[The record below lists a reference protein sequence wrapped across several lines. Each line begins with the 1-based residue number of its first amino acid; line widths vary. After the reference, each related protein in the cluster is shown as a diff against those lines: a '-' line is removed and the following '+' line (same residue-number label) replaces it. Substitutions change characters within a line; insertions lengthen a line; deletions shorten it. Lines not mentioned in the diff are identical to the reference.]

1 MSKIAFIFP
10 GQGAQKAG
18 MGKDFYEKYEEART
32 VFDQVSDALNMDVK
46 SLCFEPNDKLNL
58 TEYTQVAL
66 FTTCLAIE
74 NVLEGKGITPNV
86 VAGLSL
92 GEYCAIKVAGG
103 LSLED
108 GAFVV
113 KNRGIFMEEA
123 VSAGVGGMAAILGL
137 DKDTI
142 QEVIKNLENVSI
154 ANYNCP
160 GQIVITGLKEAVEKA
175 SLKLKEAGARRVVP
189 LQVSGPF
196 HSPLLQEAGRKL
208 ADILN
213 QVTLSDLKIPYVTN
227 VTAKNVTS
235 AVKMKEL
242 LPKQVCNSVKW
253 QQSVEQMI
261 DDGVDTFIE
270 IGPGKTLTG
279 FIKKINKEVKSY
291 NIQTVED
298 LEKVVLDVR

>member
-10 GQGAQKAG
+10 GQGAQKIG
-18 MGKDFYEKYEEART
+18 MGKDFYEKYEMARK
-32 VFDQVSDALNMDVK
+32 VFDKVSHALGMNVA
-46 SLCFEPNDKLNL
+46 SLCFLPNEKLNL

-66 FTTCLAIE
+66 FTTCLAME
-74 NVLEGKGITPNV
+74 SVVESKGIIPDV

-92 GEYCAIKVAGG
+92 GEYCAIKTAGG
-103 LSLED
+103 LTLED
-108 GAFVV
+108 GAFIV

-123 VSAGVGGMAAILGL
+123 VPAGVGSMAAILGL
-137 DKDTI
+137 DEKTI
-142 QEVIKNLENVSI
+142 DQVIENLENVSI

-175 SLKLKEAGARRVVP
+175 GKKLKEAGARRVVP

-196 HSPLLQEAGRKL
+196 HSDLLKEAGKKL
-208 ADILN
+208 ENILD
-213 QVTLSDLKIPYVTN
+213 QVTLLDLKIPYVTN

-235 AVKMKEL
+235 ANEMKQL

-261 DDGVDTFIE
+261 ADGVDIFIE
-270 IGPGKTLTG
+270 IGPGKTLTS
-279 FIKKINKEVKSY
+279 FIKKINKEVRTY
-291 NIQTVED
+291 NIQTIED

>member
-10 GQGAQKAG
+10 GQGVQKTG
-18 MGKDFYEKYEEART
+18 MGKDFYEKYEEARE
-32 VFDQVSDALNMDVK
+32 VFSKVSAALNMDIP

-58 TEYTQVAL
+58 TQYTQVAL

-74 NVLEGKGITPNV
+74 KVVESMGITPKV

-92 GEYCAIKVAGG
+92 GEYCALEVAGG
-103 LSLED
+103 LTLEG

-113 KNRGIFMEEA
+113 KNRGTFMEEA
-123 VSAGVGGMAAILGL
+123 VPAGIGSMAAILGL
-137 DKDTI
+137 DSKVI
-142 QEVIKNLENVSI
+142 QEVIQNLENVSI

-160 GQIVITGLKEAVEKA
+160 GQVVITGLKESVEKA
-175 SLKLKEAGARRVVP
+175 SEKLKEAGARRVVP

-196 HSPLLQEAGRKL
+196 HSDLLEEAGKKL
-208 ADILN
+208 ADILEK
-213 QVTLSDLKIPYVTN
+213 VTISDLKIHYVTN

-235 AVKMKEL
+235 AEKIKQL
-242 LPKQVCNSVKW
+242 LPMQVCNSVKW
-253 QQSVEQMI
+253 QQSVLQMI
-261 DDGVDTFIE
+261 SDGVDTFIE

-279 FIKKINKEVKSY
+279 FIKKINKEVKTY

-298 LEKVVLDVR
+298 LKKVILDVR

>member
-123 VSAGVGGMAAILGL
+123 VPAGVGGMAAILGL

-160 GQIVITGLKEAVEKA
+160 GQIVITGLKEAVQEA
-175 SLKLKEAGARRVVP
+175 GEKLKEAGARRVVA

-196 HSPLLQEAGRKL
+196 HSSLLQGAGKKL
-208 ADILN
+208 ADVLN

-227 VTAKNVTS
+227 VTAKNITS
-235 AVKMKEL
+235 AKEMKEL

-261 DDGVDTFIE
+261 ADGVDTFIE

-279 FIKKINKEVKSY
+279 FIKKINKEVKIY

-298 LEKVVLDVR
+298 LDKVVLDVR